1 MQGGGFGLLFIWAE
15 KPEVYRTAPLDSAR
29 QQKINVIIIEGERIN
44 LLPLVHAS
52 QNTQVYL

>member
-15 KPEVYRTAPLDSAR
+15 KTEAYRTATLDSAR

-44 LLPLVHAS
+44 LLALVHAS
-52 QNTQVYL
+52 QNTQVNL